1 MLVALKSTYTDGVT
15 RFLPLES
22 HAVFY
27 YLVYDYLKYHEL
39 VGTE

>member
-1 MLVALKSTYTDGVT
+1 MLVVFKSTHTDVVT